1 MSQRKMINAFSLFR
15 HKKGWG
21 VKAIP
26 EVRKNINKILI
37 GSK

>member
-1 MSQRKMINAFSLFR
+1 MINAFSLFR

-26 EVRKNINKILI
+26 KVRKILTK
-37 GSK
+37 SL